1 MNGVD
6 KIIPVETLEEAK
18 AYKARGYLVAAE
30 RDGIVMDFADL
41 GNSPFNFTPAVV
53 KNKTIVYSTTNGTQ
67 AIQLAKGCTNV
78 IIGSFLN
85 LAASCNWLKIQRKN
99 IVILCAGWKNRFNLE
114 DTLHAGAI
122 VEQIL
127 KDEHFYTICDSA
139 HASLDLW
146 RLAKKD
152 LVKYIQKTAQRERL
166 RKNKLDDV
174 IEYCL
179 TPDITDVIPCLHE
192 NYIVLLNT
200 SN

>member
-1 MNGVD
+1 
-6 KIIPVETLEEAK
+6 
-18 AYKARGYLVAAE
+18 
-30 RDGIVMDFADL
+30 MDFADL

-67 AIQLAKGCTNV
+67 AIQLANGCTNV

-85 LAASCNWLKIQRKN
+85 LTASCNWLKIQRKN
-99 IVILCAGWKNRFNLE
+99 IVILCAGWKDKFNLE

-127 KDEHFYTICDSA
+127 KDEHFCTICDSA

-152 LVKYIQKTAQRERL
+152 MLTYIQKSAQRERL
-166 RKNKLDDV
+166 RLNKLDDV

-179 TPDITDVIPCLHE
+179 TPDITNVLPGLHE
-192 NYIVLLNT
+192 NYITLLKT
-200 SN
+200 